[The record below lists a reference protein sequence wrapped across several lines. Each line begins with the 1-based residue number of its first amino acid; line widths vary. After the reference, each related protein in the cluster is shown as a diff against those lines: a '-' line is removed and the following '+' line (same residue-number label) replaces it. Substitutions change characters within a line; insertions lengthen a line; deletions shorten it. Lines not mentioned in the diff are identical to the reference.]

1 MGKGETA
8 RSLERVY
15 RIGEVAEIVGV
26 EPYVLRYWE
35 TEFPSLHPAKS
46 PHGQR
51 LYRDSDIE
59 AALAIKELLYEE
71 GFTIAGARKHL
82 PQESQRPPVQAA
94 ASTGPSAAQPAP
106 HTPPL
111 PPAANE
117 STAREVLRAVRDELQ
132 ALLTL
137 LSRR

>member
-8 RSLERVY
+8 HSLERVY

-71 GFTIAGARKHL
+71 GFTIVGARKHL
-82 PQESQRPPVQAA
+82 PQESERPPVQET
-94 ASTGPSAAQPAP
+94 ASTEPSVEQPAP
-106 HTPPL
+106 HTPAL

-117 STAREVLRAVRDELQ
+117 SNAREVLRAVRDELQ

-137 LSRR
+137 LKK

>member
-1 MGKGETA
+1 MGKGETVA
-8 RSLERVY
+8 SLERVY

-35 TEFPSLHPAKS
+35 TEFPTLHPAKS

-82 PQESQRPPVQAA
+82 PQESQRPPVQEAT
-94 ASTGPSAAQPAP
+94 STEPSAEQPAP

-111 PPAANE
+111 PPATNE
-117 STAREVLRAVRDELQ
+117 SNAHEVLRAVRDELQ
-132 ALLTL
+132 ALLTRL
-137 LSRR
+137 KK

>member
-1 MGKGETA
+1 MSKGKNA

-51 LYRDSDIE
+51 LYLDSDIE

-82 PQESQRPPVQAA
+82 PQESQRPPVQET
-94 ASTGPSAAQPAP
+94 ASAGPSAAQPAP
-106 HTPPL
+106 RTPPL

-117 STAREVLRAVRDELQ
+117 SNAREVLRAVRDELQ

-137 LSRR
+137 LKK

>member
-1 MGKGETA
+1 MGKGVTA

-71 GFTIAGARKHL
+71 GFTIVGARKQL
-82 PQESQRPPVQAA
+82 PQESQRPPVQEA
-94 ASTGPSAAQPAP
+94 ASTGSSAAQPAP
-106 HTPPL
+106 RIPPL
-111 PPAANE
+111 PPATNE
-117 STAREVLRAVRDELQ
+117 SHAREVLRAVRAELQ

-137 LSRR
+137 LKK